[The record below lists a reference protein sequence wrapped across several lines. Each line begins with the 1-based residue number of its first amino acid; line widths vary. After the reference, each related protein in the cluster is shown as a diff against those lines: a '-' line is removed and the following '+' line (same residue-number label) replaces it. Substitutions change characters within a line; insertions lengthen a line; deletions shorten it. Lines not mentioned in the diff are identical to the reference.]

1 VTQEVNGG
9 MGGAL
14 SGQMRN
20 LGRLLPPEV
29 EAQAKSYKRFG
40 VGFGDRFF
48 MLLFV
53 GLVWLGPAF
62 IDSRFVYALL
72 AWDGLVL
79 LAWLADLAQLPKP
92 AQLLV
97 RRTWRS
103 PAALSIASEVDIS
116 LVNSSGTSVHATMI
130 DTVPLQLTDEP
141 PTLTVRAEAKGEAT
155 ASYGIRPT
163 QRGDAKLGDCY
174 VRYQSPLRI
183 AERWVL
189 APLEQTVRIYPNLDE
204 AKRHS
209 IYLLRSRQIA
219 LEKRHARVRGIGRE
233 FESLREYQ
241 LGDEYRDI
249 CWTAAARRGKL
260 VTRMY
265 QIERSQTVWSVI
277 DSGRLMRARVGGVG
291 KLGVGKL
298 GVSKLGVSKL
308 GVSKLDKAVNS
319 ALSLAQVALYSGDR
333 VGLIAY
339 GRGIRQQLPA
349 AKGSAHLRQLIEQL
363 ALVHE
368 EGSEADHLQMAGR
381 LLTDQKR
388 RSLIVWLTDL
398 AETAMTPE
406 VIEAASMMMPRHL
419 VLFVVIGQPDL
430 GELASKTPQSESE
443 MYQVAAAQEMVH
455 RRELL
460 LARLRERGALA
471 MEVSSGAVSPVLVNA
486 YLQIK
491 ERNQL

>member
-1 VTQEVNGG
+1 MNDQTTLVPSEV
-9 MGGAL
+9 GAAA
-14 SGQMRN
+14 RN
-20 LGRLLPPEV
+20 
-29 EAQAKSYKRFG
+29 YKRIG
-40 VGFGDRFF
+40 VAFGDRFF

-62 IDSRFVYALL
+62 FDSRFVYAMLV
-72 AWDGLVL
+72 WDAFVVL
-79 LAWLADLAQLPKP
+79 LWLIDLARMPRPQ
-92 AQLLV
+92 QLLIK
-97 RRTWRS
+97 RTWRA
-103 PAALSIASEVDIS
+103 PGALSIDSEVA
-116 LVNSSGTSVHATMI
+116 LTLENSSWRSIFVKLT
-130 DTVPLQLTDEP
+130 DTVPLQLRREP
-141 PTLTVRAEAKGEAT
+141 PAVSLRVRGRGEAT
-155 ASYGIRPT
+155 ASYRIRPM

-174 VRYQSPLRI
+174 IRYQSVFRI
-183 AERWVL
+183 AERWVR
-189 APLEQTVRIYPNLDE
+189 APVGQTVRIYPDLED

-209 IYLLRSRQIA
+209 MYLLRSRQIA
-219 LEKRHARVRGIGRE
+219 LEKRHTRMRGIGRE

-241 LGDEYRDI
+241 DGDEYRDI
-249 CWTAAARRGKL
+249 CWTASARRVKL
-260 VTRMY
+260 VTRVY
-265 QIERSQTVWSVI
+265 QMERSQTVWIVI
-277 DSGRLMRARVGGVG
+277 DSGRLMRARIGEF
-291 KLGVGKL
+291 
-298 GVSKLGVSKL
+298 
-308 GVSKLDKAVNS
+308 SKLDKAVNS

-349 AKGSAHLRQLIEQL
+349 AKGSAHLRQMIEGL
-363 ALVHE
+363 AMVRE
-368 EGSEADHLQMAGR
+368 EGAEADHLQMASR

-430 GELASKTPQSESE
+430 GELASTTPRDESQ
-443 MYQVAAAQEMVH
+443 MYRIAAAQEIVH

-460 LARLRERGALA
+460 LGRLRERGALA
-471 MEVSSGAVSPVLVNA
+471 VEVRSGSISPVLVNA

>member
-1 VTQEVNGG
+1 
-9 MGGAL
+9 M
-14 SGQMRN
+14 SD
-20 LGRLLPPEV
+20 LGTLVPAAV
-29 EAQAKSYKRFG
+29 EATANSYKRWSLAFG
-40 VGFGDRFF
+40 NRFF
-48 MLLFV
+48 VLLLL
-53 GLVWLGPAF
+53 GLGWIVPAF
-62 IDSRFVYALL
+62 VDRRFVYAMPV
-72 AWDGLVL
+72 WDALVV
-79 LAWLADLAQLPKP
+79 LAWLADVAQLPKP
-92 AQLLV
+92 SQLSL

-103 PAALSIASEVDIS
+103 AVALSIPSEIDLTLI
-116 LVNSSGTSVHATMI
+116 NSSDKMVLATI
-130 DTVPLQLTDEP
+130 VDTVPVQLRNEP
-141 PTLTVRAEAKGEAT
+141 PTLTAKVGAKSETRVEYRICPA
-155 ASYGIRPT
+155 

-174 VRYQSPLRI
+174 VRYQSVLHI
-183 AERWVL
+183 AERWVR
-189 APLEQTVRIYPNLDE
+189 APLSQTVRIYPDLED

-219 LEKRHARVRGIGRE
+219 MEKRHSRVRGIGRE

-241 LGDEYRDI
+241 QGDEYRDI

-260 VTRMY
+260 VSRVY
-265 QIERSQTVWSVI
+265 QIERSQTMWIVI
-277 DSGRLMRARVGGVG
+277 DSGRLMRARVGGF
-291 KLGVGKL
+291 
-298 GVSKLGVSKL
+298 
-308 GVSKLDKAVNS
+308 SKLDLAVNS

-333 VGLIAY
+333 VGLVAY
-339 GRGIRQQLPA
+339 GRAIRQQLPA

-368 EGSEADHLQMAGR
+368 EVSEADHLHMAGR

-406 VIEAASMMMPRHL
+406 VIEAASMMMPKHL

-430 GELASKTPQSESE
+430 GELAAKRPESETE

-471 MEVSSGAVSPVLVNA
+471 LEVNSGAISPALVNS

>member
-1 VTQEVNGG
+1 MND
-9 MGGAL
+9 
-14 SGQMRN
+14 
-20 LGRLLPPEV
+20 LGRLVPPEIV
-29 EAQAKSYKRFG
+29 ATTRPYKRLGVAFG
-40 VGFGDRFF
+40 GRFF

-62 IDSRFVYALL
+62 IDSRFVYALF

-79 LAWLADLAQLPKP
+79 LAWLLDLAQLPKP
-92 AQLLV
+92 ARITV
-97 RRTWRS
+97 KRSWRS
-103 PAALSIASEVDIS
+103 PAALSISSEVELT
-116 LVNSSGTSVHATMI
+116 LVNSSSKSVHASLV
-130 DTVPLQLTDEP
+130 DTVPLQLRNEP
-141 PTLTVRAEAKGEAT
+141 PTLTLRAAARDEGTVRYRILPG
-155 ASYGIRPT
+155 
-163 QRGDAKLGDCY
+163 QRGDATLGDCY
-174 VRYQSPLRI
+174 VRYQGVLRI
-183 AERWVL
+183 AERWVR
-189 APLEQTVRIYPNLDE
+189 APIEQTVRIYPNLEE

-209 IYLLRSRQIA
+209 IYLIRSRQLA
-219 LEKRHARVRGIGRE
+219 LEKRRTRVRGIGRE

-241 LGDEYRDI
+241 PGDEYRDI

-265 QIERSQTVWSVI
+265 QIERSQTVWIVI
-277 DSGRLMRARVGGVG
+277 DSGRLMRARVGNF
-291 KLGVGKL
+291 
-298 GVSKLGVSKL
+298 
-308 GVSKLDKAVNS
+308 SKLDHAVNS
-319 ALSLAQVALYSGDR
+319 ALSLAQVALYAGDR
-333 VGLIAY
+333 VGLVAY
-339 GRGIRQQLPA
+339 GRGIRHQLPA
-349 AKGSAHLRQLIEQL
+349 AKGSSHLRQLIERL
-363 ALVHE
+363 AVVHE

-406 VIEAASMMMPRHL
+406 VVEAASMMMPRHL

-430 GELASKTPQSESE
+430 GELAGATPKSESE

-471 MEVSSGAVSPVLVNA
+471 VEVSSGSVSPVLVNA

>member
-1 VTQEVNGG
+1 VSNEARNEVGDKV
-9 MGGAL
+9 
-14 SGQMRN
+14 SGKV
-20 LGRLLPPEV
+20 LGRVRELARLLPPEV

-40 VGFGDRFF
+40 VAFGGRFF

-62 IDSRFVYALL
+62 IDPRFVYGML

-92 AQLLV
+92 AQLTV

-103 PAALSIASEVDIS
+103 PAALSIASDVDVT
-116 LVNSSGTSVHATMI
+116 LVNSSRTSIHATVI
-130 DTVPLQLTDEP
+130 DTVPVQLRDEP
-141 PTLTVRAEAKGEAT
+141 PTLTIRATVKDEAT
-155 ASYGIRPT
+155 ASYGIRPA

-174 VRYQSPLRI
+174 IRYQSALRV
-183 AERWVL
+183 AERWAR

-241 LGDEYRDI
+241 VGDEYRDI

-265 QIERSQTVWSVI
+265 QIERSQTVWIVI
-277 DSGRLMRARVGGVG
+277 DSGRLMRARVGS
-291 KLGVGKL
+291 L
-298 GVSKLGVSKL
+298 SKLGL
-308 GVSKLDKAVNS
+308 TKLDKAVNS

-363 ALVHE
+363 ALVDE
-368 EGSEADHLQMAGR
+368 EASEANHLQMAAR
-381 LLTDQKR
+381 LLTNQKR

-430 GELASKTPQSESE
+430 GELASKTPRSEAE

>member
-1 VTQEVNGG
+1 VSEDVSGEV
-9 MGGAL
+9 
-14 SGQMRN
+14 REI
-20 LGRLLPPEV
+20 GRLVPREV
-29 EAQAKSYKRFG
+29 EAQGKSHKRFG
-40 VGFGDRFF
+40 VAFGDRFF

-62 IDSRFVYALL
+62 VDLRFVYALL
-72 AWDGLVL
+72 AWDLLVVV
-79 LAWLADLAQLPKP
+79 AWLADLAQLPRP
-92 AQLLV
+92 EQLTV
-97 RRTWRS
+97 RRSWRS
-103 PAALSIASEVDIS
+103 PAALSIASDLDVTLE
-116 LVNSSGTSVHATMI
+116 NSSRTGVQATI
-130 DTVPLQLTDEP
+130 VDSVPLQLRSEP
-141 PTLTVRAEAKGEAT
+141 PTLAIRARAKSAGT
-155 ASYGIRPT
+155 ASYRIRPA
-163 QRGDAKLGDCY
+163 QRGDAKLGDAY
-174 VRYQSPLRI
+174 VRYQSVWRI
-183 AERWVL
+183 AERW
-189 APLEQTVRIYPNLDE
+189 ARASLEQTVRIYPNLDE

-219 LEKRHARVRGIGRE
+219 MEKRHARLRGIGRE

-241 LGDEYRDI
+241 QGDEYRDI

-265 QIERSQTVWSVI
+265 QIERSQTVWIVI
-277 DSGRLMRARVGGVG
+277 DSGRLMRARVGGY
-291 KLGVGKL
+291 
-298 GVSKLGVSKL
+298 
-308 GVSKLDKAVNS
+308 SKLDQAVNS

-339 GRGIRQQLPA
+339 GRGIRHQLPA
-349 AKGSAHLRQLIEQL
+349 AKGSAHLRHLIEQL
-363 ALVHE
+363 AMVHE
-368 EGSEADHLQMAGR
+368 EGAEADHLLMASR

-388 RSLIVWLTDL
+388 RSLVVWLTDL

-430 GELASKTPQSESE
+430 GELAAKTPGSESE

-471 MEVSSGAVSPVLVNA
+471 MEVNSGAVSPVVVNA